1 MKSNQKSKDFAR
13 SFHIALDQL
22 LNSLTSDD
30 IAFLKESWTSH
41 SFKDLNTLSKNELL
55 LYLKFGYT
63 DEAFKKILA
72 KHNG

>member
-1 MKSNQKSKDFAR
+1 MKSHQRKIIAR
-13 SFHIALDQL
+13 SFHTALDQL

-30 IAFLKESWTSH
+30 MAFLKESWTPH
-41 SFKDLNTLSKNELL
+41 SFKELYTLSRKELL